1 MTPPNLIKHIGDKR
15 HRGQSVALVLER
27 VKFIRMTQKA
37 SRILFIEDDASGR
50 EMGAFNLEKA
60 GYSVDVAATGDHGL
74 EIFDPKRHDLVITD
88 VRMPGISGMEVLAQV
103 KKRSADTPVL
113 VITAY
118 GNVELAVEAM
128 KAGAYDFIGK
138 PFNREHLL
146 LTVARALRNSDLT
159 QEVRHLR
166 IKTARVERPIVHNS
180 GQMEQT
186 IAMADRVARSDATV
200 LVSGESGT
208 GKELVARRIHA
219 RSDRA
224 DAPFIAV
231 NAAAIPSEL
240 LESELFGH
248 ARGAFTGAHKDRLGR
263 FRQAAGGTLF
273 LDEISDLPAA
283 LQGKLLRVIQEKVVD
298 VLGTDEP
305 VPVDVRIIAAT
316 NSDLKTEVATG
327 RFREDLYY
335 RINVVE
341 VEVPPLR
348 DRPKD
353 VEPLARHFVALHG
366 QTDSSRIPE
375 DLLKTL
381 ENYDWPGNVR
391 ELENICQRLV
401 LLATEESLSAND
413 LPSQMLADDQGN
425 RLTDDILPRLPKDGL
440 SLLDLEKSVIE
451 RVLELKNGNVSQAA
465 VYLMIPRH
473 VLAYRMQKYG
483 ISRKS

>member
-1 MTPPNLIKHIGDKR
+1 MTRKTN
-15 HRGQSVALVLER
+15 
-27 VKFIRMTQKA
+27 
-37 SRILFIEDDASGR
+37 RILFIEDDASGR

-60 GYSVDVAATGDHGL
+60 EYRVDVAATGDQGL
-74 EIFDPKRHDLVITD
+74 EIFDPQLHDLVITD
-88 VRMPGISGMEVLAQV
+88 VRMPGISGMEVLAKV
-103 KKRSADTPVL
+103 KKRSPETPVL

-146 LTVARALRNSDLT
+146 LTVARALSNRNLA
-159 QEVRHLR
+159 QEVKQLR
-166 IKTARVERPIVHNS
+166 IKAARVERPIVRS
-180 GQMEQT
+180 SEQMEQI
-186 IAMADRVARSDATV
+186 IAMADRVARSGATV

-208 GKELVARRIHA
+208 GKELIARRIHA
-219 RSDRA
+219 MSDRA
-224 DAPFIAV
+224 HGPFVAI

-248 ARGAFTGAHKDRLGR
+248 SIGAFTGAQKDRAGR

-273 LDEISDLPAA
+273 LDEISNLPAA
-283 LQGKLLRVIQEKVVD
+283 LQGKLLRVIQEKTVD

-305 VPVDVRIIAAT
+305 VPVDVRIVAAT
-316 NSDLKTEVATG
+316 NSDLKTEVAKG

-348 DRPKD
+348 DRPTD

-366 QTDSSRIPE
+366 QTDSLRIPE

-381 ENYDWPGNVR
+381 EDYNWPGNVR
-391 ELENICQRLV
+391 ELENVCQRLV
-401 LLATEESLSAND
+401 LLASGKSLSAND
-413 LPSQMLADDQGN
+413 LPSQMRDDG
-425 RLTDDILPRLPKDGL
+425 RSSSLTGDILPRLPDDGL

-473 VLAYRMQKYG
+473 VLSYRMQKYG
-483 ISRKS
+483 ISKKG

>member
-1 MTPPNLIKHIGDKR
+1 MG
-15 HRGQSVALVLER
+15 LER
-27 VKFIRMTQKA
+27 GKFIYMTQKA

-60 GYSVDVAATGDHGL
+60 GYSVDVAATGDQGI
-74 EIFDPKRHDLVITD
+74 EIFDPQRHDLVITD

-146 LTVARALRNSDLT
+146 LTVARALSNRDLT

-166 IKTARVERPIVHNS
+166 IKTARVERPILHNS
-180 GQMEQT
+180 GPMERT

-224 DAPFIAV
+224 HAPFVAV

-248 ARGAFTGAHKDRLGR
+248 SKGAFTGAHKDRMGR

-273 LDEISDLPAA
+273 MDEISDLPGA

-298 VLGTDEP
+298 VLGDDVP

-348 DRPKD
+348 DRRKD

-366 QTDSSRIPE
+366 QNDSLAIPE

-391 ELENICQRLV
+391 ELENVCQRLV
-401 LLATEESLSAND
+401 LLATGESLSEND
-413 LPSQMLADDQGN
+413 LPSRMRSDGRDSNLAFAV
-425 RLTDDILPRLPKDGL
+425 LPPLPEDGL

-451 RVLELKNGNVSQAA
+451 RVLELKNGNVSRAA

-483 ISRKS
+483 ISKKS